1 MIKKIVFAVSIILCF
16 NLGLAQEFNKTKL
29 DSLFQV
35 LEANNKFMG
44 SVAVSKNGKIIYAKS
59 VGFLSIEDSIK
70 ANETSKYKIGSISK
84 TFTAVLA
91 LKAVEEQ
98 KLNLNETINNY
109 FPTVKNADKITIGN
123 LLNHRSGIYNF
134 TNDSN
139 YLTYNT
145 QPKTQGE
152 MVAIISE
159 KDAVFEPDTK
169 AEYSNSN
176 YVLLTYILEK
186 AFKKP
191 FAELVETYI
200 SKPLGLKNTYMGG
213 KINTSENECKSYR
226 FMGSWQLELE
236 TDSSIPLGAGAI
248 VSTPTD
254 LVIFSDAL
262 FDGKLLNN
270 ESLTLM
276 KTLQDNYGSGLFQ
289 IPFYNQLGYGH
300 TGGIDAFS
308 SVFAHFPEAGVSY
321 ALTSNGTNFNN
332 NDISIA
338 VLSAVFNQPFTIP
351 KFKNIDLT
359 SEDLDQYLGNYTSNQ
374 IPIKIS
380 ITKEGNTL
388 IAQATNQPSFPLEAI
403 EKHVFGFNLAGLTLE
418 FNPTENTMVLIQ
430 AGGKFLFN
438 KEN

>member
-1 MIKKIVFAVSIILCF
+1 MIKKIAYIFIFLLFCKVGFAQDF
-16 NLGLAQEFNKTKL
+16 NAAKL

-44 SVAVSKNGKIIYAKS
+44 SVAVSKNGDIIYAKS

-70 ANETSKYKIGSISK
+70 ASNTAKYRIGSISK
-84 TFTAVLA
+84 TFTAVLV

-98 KLNLNETINNY
+98 KLNLNETIDTY
-109 FPTVKNADKITIGN
+109 FPTIKNANKITIGN
-123 LLNHRSGIYNF
+123 LLNHRSGIFNF
-134 TNDSN
+134 TNDAS

-145 QPKTQGE
+145 QPKTQSE
-152 MVAIISE
+152 MVEIIS
-159 KDAVFEPDTK
+159 KNDAVFEPDTK

-186 AFKKP
+186 TYKKP
-191 FAELVETYI
+191 FAELLTTYI
-200 SKPLGLKNTYMGG
+200 SGPLGLENTYFGG
-213 KINTSENECKSYR
+213 NINTSANECQSYR
-226 FMGSWQLELE
+226 FKNTWQLESE

-248 VSTPTD
+248 VSTPVD
-254 LVIFSDAL
+254 LVKFSDAL
-262 FDGKLLNN
+262 FGGKLLKN

-276 KTLQDNYGSGLFQ
+276 KTIKDNYGFGLFQ

-300 TGGIDAFS
+300 TGGIDGFS
-308 SVFAHFPEAGVSY
+308 SVFVNFIEAGVSY

-338 VLSAVFNQPFTIP
+338 VLSAVFNKPFNIP
-351 KFKNIDLT
+351 QFKNIDLT
-359 SEDLDQYLGNYTSNQ
+359 STDLDKYLGNYASSQ
-374 IPIKIS
+374 IPIKIT

-388 IAQATNQPSFPLEAI
+388 IAQATGQPSFPLEAI

-418 FNPTENTMVLIQ
+418 FNLTENTMILKQ
-430 AGGKFLFN
+430 AGGIFKFI